1 MSDDLKAPTVANGY
15 PLGRPVGRSAF
26 PLDRVVEEA
35 IEKLPMETRLY
46 PDVYSWRVTDAVT
59 AAISK
64 AADRKLRDPEWCPL
78 SDEEIAD
85 IMNDKTLGMIPER
98 LRELARRAARSIV
111 P

>member
-1 MSDDLKAPTVANGY
+1 MSDDSKAPTVTNGY
-15 PLGRPVGRSAF
+15 PLGRPAGRNAF

-46 PDVYSWRVTDAVT
+46 PDVYSWRVTDAVVG
-59 AAISK
+59 AISK
-64 AADRKLRDPEWCPL
+64 AADKKLRDPEWSPL
-78 SDEEIAD
+78 SDEDIAEV
-85 IMNDKTLGMIPER
+85 MNDQTLGMIPDR